1 MYSEADLYSL
11 IVEISQFALIYLL
24 FQIDTRTLFWLIYY
38 CAFSDHNGIQE
49 VGEFAHLYNKNPVSR
64 NGISRRSELGSTMCG
79 RTCLEI
85 VPHFQAS

>member
-11 IVEISQFALIYLL
+11 IVEISQFALIYIL

-64 NGISRRSELGSTMCG
+64 NGISRRSELGSTMCN
-79 RTCLEI
+79 RTSLEI